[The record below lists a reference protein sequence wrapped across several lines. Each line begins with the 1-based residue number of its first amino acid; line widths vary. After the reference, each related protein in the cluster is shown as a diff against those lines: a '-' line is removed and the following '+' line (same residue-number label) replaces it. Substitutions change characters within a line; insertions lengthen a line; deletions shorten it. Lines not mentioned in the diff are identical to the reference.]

1 MPGPELGGPTG
12 GSDGGGDTVSAL
24 PEEVFEE
31 EERDTVSALPDS
43 ESADTVIYTGSAEQ
57 FDAASTIPDSDAG
70 QGFAPEDAP
79 SSAST
84 RAPGDPAPREPHGHP
99 APRPGRELHGRARN
113 SDDPD
118 YWAPCNCPC
127 RDTLRSHGWLGPR
140 EPLGRRCACPMCGH
154 RSIDEG
160 HGCHFRVSARRHM
173 RGSVLC
179 GHCEPFCLRVL
190 RWADRHY
197 EANRRIY

>member
-99 APRPGRELHGRARN
+99 APRPGRELHRRARN

-127 RDTLRSHGWLGPR
+127 RDTLRSNGWLGI
-140 EPLGRRCACPMCGH
+140 GRRCACPMCGH
-154 RSIDEG
+154 RSIDDG
-160 HGCHFRVSARRHM
+160 HGCHFRVSGSRHV

-179 GHCEPFCLRVL
+179 GNCEPFCLRVL